1 MMFMDKVN
9 KLHKKTLRCQGAL
22 KFLEKNRFLN
32 KMKFQIKKKARSK
45 KMDILVIQYP
55 KLYQSM
61 KNHSKN

>member
-9 KLHKKTLRCQGAL
+9 KLHKKILRCQGAL
-22 KFLEKNRFLN
+22 KFLERNRFLN

>member
-9 KLHKKTLRCQGAL
+9 KLPKKTLRCQGAL
-22 KFLEKNRFLN
+22 KFLERNRFLN
-32 KMKFQIKKKARSK
+32 KMKFQIKKKIRSK
-45 KMDILVIQYP
+45 KMDILVIQYL